1 MDNKDQFGRRR
12 DCHFCLTGTK
22 KVICTVLKDFYNS
35 EKDSLNLCGDCPF
48 YKTDEDFWEGWKIK
62 KEVS

>member
-35 EKDSLNLCGDCPF
+35 E
-48 YKTDEDFWEGWKIK
+48 
-62 KEVS
+62 